1 MKKEK
6 LSLKSL
12 EVKSFVTSLESVT
25 SKTIKGGESDNAA
38 CGPSIYC
45 HTQADFTCQNDTLC
59 CIGTAT
65 KGEENC
71 RSGVSNTGGSNSG
84 GSASVSTDPSC

>member
-1 MKKEK
+1 MKKNK
-6 LSLKSL
+6 LSLEGL
-12 EVKSFVTSLESVT
+12 VVKSFVTSLDS
-25 SKTIKGGESDNAA
+25 SKTLTIKGGESDNAA

-45 HTQADFTCQNDTLC
+45 HTQADYTCQNDTLC
-59 CIGTAT
+59 CIGTGT
-65 KGEENC
+65 RGEENC